1 MSSFNFTNVEIN
13 SGRKQIIDI
22 EDDKKVIDDRG
33 ALKNVLLLSAGLDAR
48 VLTKSVLHQS
58 GMVLLAH
65 NGVRRNRRVNLPSW
79 NTAISQ
85 LLNEANL
92 VGPDH

>member
-33 ALKNVLLLSAGLDAR
+33 ASKNYQPIVECLWLTYLVQLMLTFHAFLD
-48 VLTKSVLHQS
+48 
-58 GMVLLAH
+58 
-65 NGVRRNRRVNLPSW
+65 
-79 NTAISQ
+79 ISQ
-85 LLNEANL
+85 K
-92 VGPDH
+92 PK